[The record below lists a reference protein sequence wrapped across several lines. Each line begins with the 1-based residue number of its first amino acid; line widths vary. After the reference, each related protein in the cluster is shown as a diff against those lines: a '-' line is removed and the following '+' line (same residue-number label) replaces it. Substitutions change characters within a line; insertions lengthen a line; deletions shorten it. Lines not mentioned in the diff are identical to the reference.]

1 MNFETQIIK
10 ASRLNSSKVAP
21 LTTPIHETTAFKFE
35 SAAAVEAY
43 VEGRSDNYFYSRYE
57 NPTVEAVE
65 KSVAELEG
73 AEAGLIFSSGMG
85 ATLTTLVSLL
95 ESNDEIVCCSAI
107 YGGTHRLLR
116 DVLSDFGVRTRF
128 VGLDE
133 LKAPADVLSE
143 ATRVLWF
150 ESPINPTLRCLDIAA
165 ISSAC
170 RERGVVSIIDNT
182 FASPVNQSPL
192 EMGVD
197 ICMHSAT
204 KYLNGHSDLIAGAI
218 AGRGDLITSIGLARR
233 LVGTVLA
240 PQAAYA
246 LGRGLK
252 TLSVRIERHNANALK
267 VANFLE
273 LDRRVA
279 RVYYPGL
286 TSHPDHE
293 IASRQMHG
301 FGGIV
306 CLDLDGGLQR
316 ASAFFDRL
324 KVFARAVSLGGVES
338 LCSLPVLTSHYGLSE
353 DELRAAGVSDGMVRL
368 SVGLE
373 DSEDLLTDLDQALG

>member
-1 MNFETQIIK
+1 MKTEKQIIN
-10 ASRLNSSKVAP
+10 ASRLNFSKIAP
-21 LTTPIHETTAFKFE
+21 LTTPIHQTTAFKFD

-43 VEGRSDNYFYSRYE
+43 VEGRSGDYFYSRYE

-73 AEAGLIFSSGMG
+73 AESGLIFSSGMA

-95 ESNDEIVCCSAI
+95 KSDDEIVCCSAI

-128 VGLDE
+128 VSLDE
-133 LKAPADVLSE
+133 LKVPADVLSE

-182 FASPVNQSPL
+182 FASPLNQAPL
-192 EMGVD
+192 KMGVD
-197 ICMHSAT
+197 NCMHSAS

-218 AGRGDLITSIGLARR
+218 AGRDDLITSIGLARR

-252 TLSVRIERHNANALK
+252 TLPVRIERHNANALK
-267 VANFLE
+267 VATFLE
-273 LDRRVA
+273 SDRRVA
-279 RVYYPGL
+279 RAYYPGL

-293 IASRQMHG
+293 IASQQMHG

-338 LCSLPVLTSHYGLSE
+338 LCSLPVLTSHYGLSK

-373 DSEDLLTDLDQALG
+373 DSEELIADLDQALG

>member
-1 MNFETQIIK
+1 VKFETQSINVN
-10 ASRLNSSKVAP
+10 RLNSSKVAP
-21 LTTPIHETTAFKFE
+21 LTTPIHETTAFRFE

-43 VEGRSDNYFYSRYE
+43 VEGRSDDYFYSRYE

-73 AEAGLIFSSGMG
+73 AEAGLIFSSGMA

-95 ESNDEIVCCSAI
+95 KSDDEIVCCSAI
-107 YGGTHRLLR
+107 YGGTYRLLR

-133 LKAPADVLSE
+133 LKAPANVLSE

-182 FASPVNQSPL
+182 FASPLNQSPL

-218 AGRGDLITSIGLARR
+218 AGRDDLITPIGLARR

-252 TLSVRIERHNANALK
+252 TLPVRIERHNANALK

-273 LDRRVA
+273 SDRRVA

-286 TSHPDHE
+286 TSHPDHK

-306 CLDLDGGLQR
+306 CLDLNGGLQR

-324 KVFARAVSLGGVES
+324 KMFARAVSLGGVES

-353 DELRAAGVSDGMVRL
+353 DELRAAGVSGGMVRL

-373 DSEDLLTDLDQALG
+373 DSEDLIADLDQALG